1 MTVGY
6 RTLIATFFAAVALG
20 VAAPALA
27 DHGHSPVKGGTTTTT
42 PVSVQGVVQAVSP
55 SVVMVR
61 QLDGSSVSI
70 AIDRGTK
77 VTINGH
83 PANIN
88 AVKPGFVLVSTVK
101 PGQPASSLRFLRP
114 N

>member
-1 MTVGY
+1 VTVGY
-6 RTLIATFFAAVALG
+6 RTLIAAFSAAVALG

-27 DHGHSPVKGGTTTTT
+27 DHGHSPGTGTTTTT
-42 PVSVQGVVQAVSP
+42 AVSVQGVVQAVSS

-70 AIDRGTK
+70 AIDHGTK

-83 PANIN
+83 PASIA

-114 N
+114 S